1 MHQYFGIW
9 SDFAFVLLGLSA
21 LVLAIGSVWL
31 RLQRLSTGERG
42 RLDESAH
49 DRLTRIEQIVEASTL
64 EIERM
69 AESQRYT
76 AKLLAERGTGLSVE
90 RSVSRIVTPH

>member
-31 RLQRLSTGERG
+31 RLKRLSTVDRG
-42 RLDESAH
+42 RLDESSH
-49 DRLTRIEQIVEASTL
+49 GRLKRIEQIVEASAL
-64 EIERM
+64 EIERLT
-69 AESQRYT
+69 ESQRFT
-76 AKLLAERGTGLSVE
+76 AKLLA
-90 RSVSRIVTPH
+90 

>member
-31 RLQRLSTGERG
+31 RLQRLSTGGRG
-42 RLDESAH
+42 GRDELAP
-49 DRLTRIEQIVEASTL
+49 DRLTRIEQIVEASAL

>member
-21 LVLAIGSVWL
+21 LVLAVGSVWL
-31 RLQRLSTGERG
+31 RLRRLSTIDRD
-42 RLDESAH
+42 RLDESAR
-49 DRLTRIEQIVEASTL
+49 DRLTRIERIVEASAV

-76 AKLLAERGTGLSVE
+76 TKLLTERGGGPSVE
-90 RSVSRIVTPH
+90 RSVARIVTPH

>member
-1 MHQYFGIW
+1 MQQYFGIW

-31 RLQRLSTGERG
+31 RLKRLSTGDRG

-49 DRLTRIEQIVEASTL
+49 DRLKRIEQIVEASAL
-64 EIERM
+64 EMERM
-69 AESQRYT
+69 AEGQRYAT
-76 AKLLAERGTGLSVE
+76 KLLAERGTGPSVE
-90 RSVSRIVTPH
+90 RSVSPIVTPH

>member
-31 RLQRLSTGERG
+31 RLKRLATGDRG

-49 DRLTRIEQIVEASTL
+49 DRLKRIEQIVEASAL
-64 EIERM
+64 EIERI
-69 AESQRYT
+69 AESQRYS
-76 AKLLAERGTGLSVE
+76 AKLLVERGTGLSVE
-90 RSVSRIVTPH
+90 RSVSPIVTPH